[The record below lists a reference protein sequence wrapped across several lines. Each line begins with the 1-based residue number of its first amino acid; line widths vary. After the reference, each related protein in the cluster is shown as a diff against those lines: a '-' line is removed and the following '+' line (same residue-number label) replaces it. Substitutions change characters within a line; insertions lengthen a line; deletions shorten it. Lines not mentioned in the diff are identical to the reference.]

1 MPSLPARLI
10 ARARLDVDERRARL
24 LALGMQ
30 LFGRRDFASISI
42 DDIALEAGISR
53 SLLYHYFRNKRGFY
67 VETIRFAAEQLHRRI
82 QPDLALPPRERLEQG
97 LLAYLDFV
105 ADYADA
111 YTTLVRGGGAGNDD
125 EVSAIVERTREAILA
140 DMLSS
145 IGVAAETPL
154 VRVALRGWLGMV
166 EFSAT
171 EWLAGRRQVSREALV
186 DVLMVACE
194 AVLRATIGESATR
207 ALARPSAAPA

>member
-1 MPSLPARLI
+1 MLGSAMASLPARLL

-24 LALGMQ
+24 LALGLQ
-30 LFGRRDFASISI
+30 LFGKREFASISI

-67 VETIRFAAEQLHRRI
+67 VETIRFAAEQLHQRI

-97 LLAYLDFV
+97 LHAYLDYV

-111 YTTLVRGGGAGNDD
+111 YTTLVRGGGAGDDD
-125 EVSAIVERTREAILA
+125 EVRTIVERTREAIIA
-140 DMLSS
+140 DMLAT
-145 IGVAAETPL
+145 IGPQAETPL

-166 EFSAT
+166 EFSAI
-171 EWLAGRRQVSREALV
+171 EWLARRREVDRSELV
-186 DVLMVACE
+186 GVLLAACE
-194 AVLRATIGESATR
+194 AVLTATLGERAR
-207 ALARPSAAPA
+207 VD

>member
-1 MPSLPARLI
+1 MLGSAMASLPARLL

-24 LALGMQ
+24 LALGLQ
-30 LFGRRDFASISI
+30 LFGKREFASISI

-67 VETIRFAAEQLHRRI
+67 VETIRFAAEQLHQRI

-97 LLAYLDFV
+97 LHAYLDYV

-111 YTTLVRGGGAGNDD
+111 YTTLVRGGGAGDDD
-125 EVSAIVERTREAILA
+125 EVRTIVERTREAIIA
-140 DMLSS
+140 DMLAT
-145 IGVAAETPL
+145 IGPQAETPL

-166 EFSAT
+166 EFSAI
-171 EWLAGRRQVSREALV
+171 EWLARRREVDRSELV
-186 DVLMVACE
+186 AVLLAACE
-194 AVLRATIGESATR
+194 AVLTATLGERAR
-207 ALARPSAAPA
+207 VD